1 MDQLQRLACGVC
13 ISLKF
18 RMATF
23 LNGAVWVVKTYFI
36 HLLTPVPKMT
46 TAKFS
51 TFILVGGWI
60 FILHAQAFR
69 KSTHSMQQGSYK
81 TTTSTEFKKKK
92 RKRRQNKQR
101 LK

>member
-1 MDQLQRLACGVC
+1 MDQFQRLDCGVC
-13 ISLKF
+13 ISLKC

-23 LNGAVWVVKTYFI
+23 LNGAVWFVKTYFI

-51 TFILVGGWI
+51 TFILVDGWI

-69 KSTHSMQQGSYK
+69 KPTHSMQQGSYK
-81 TTTSTEFKKKK
+81 TTTSIEFKK
-92 RKRRQNKQR
+92 RKEKEDKINKD
-101 LK
+101 